1 MNRFSKELV
10 ESLTEACEHAKG
22 NPGRVM
28 MSIRETAEGLAA
40 AGVMS
45 KQTMREFDKLCSTPV
60 EALTSEG
67 TVTVREVLRLL
78 LEADSYPRVGNE
90 DWATAARMETA
101 ALEKAATALASPDDP
116 PEFAR
121 WLEGLRNPSL
131 SADEREQI
139 YWAIHDY
146 FREEARR

>member
-1 MNRFSKELV
+1 MNRFSKELI
-10 ESLTEACEHAKG
+10 ESLTEACEHAEGK
-22 NPGRVM
+22 PGRVM

-45 KQTMREFDKLCSTPV
+45 EQTIGEFDKL
-60 EALTSEG
+60 SEG

-101 ALEKAATALASPDDP
+101 ALEKAVTALASPDDP

-121 WLEGLRNPSL
+121 WLEGLQNPKL
-131 SADEREQI
+131 TVDEREEI

-146 FREEARR
+146 FAEA

>member
-45 KQTMREFDKLCSTPV
+45 KRTMREFDELCLSPEAPV
-60 EALTSEG
+60 TM
-67 TVTVREVLRLL
+67 REVLRLL